1 MTKFRLVFKRLLLIS
16 VIFGLVAFNI
26 MTLLNEEIHTTAFK
40 ALKSVIASVTNDEV
54 LLRVLALSPTITTIS
69 SLEKSLEEIKTENAE
84 LKKSLQTIRVQRSE
98 LEKSYDEI
106 KVQYA
111 KSEEQRIGLEKSSE
125 VLQQLYNQLDQNH
138 NKLQQKSKKRVATAN
153 RISKLIT
160 LRTERHAIKSASS
173 FFAKIAPIVG
183 AITIATL
190 TSIEIIDD
198 CQTLKELNELNID
211 FELETTDETTV
222 CGMDMSFLTDY
233 LPD

>member
-1 MTKFRLVFKRLLLIS
+1 MTRFRLVFKRLLLIS

-40 ALKSVIASVTNDEV
+40 ALKLVIASVINDKI
-54 LLRVLALSPTITTIS
+54 LSLVLAHNPTITTIS

-106 KVQYA
+106 KFQYA
-111 KSEEQRIGLEKSSE
+111 KSEEQRISLEKSSE
-125 VLQQLYNQLDQNH
+125 DLKQLYNQLDQNH

-153 RISKLIT
+153 RISTRIAQRAIT
-160 LRTERHAIKSASS
+160 NATKNASS
-173 FFAKIAPIVG
+173 FVTEIIPVLGTAVIV
-183 AITIATL
+183 TL
-190 TSIEIIDD
+190 TISDVYDD
-198 CQTLKELNELNID
+198 CQTLQDLNQLNGD
-211 FELETTDETTV
+211 FEFEKTDETTV

-233 LPD
+233 LSE